1 ALVTAKVQPGAQA
14 DKWYLVTDAG
24 TKYALTDTQDRGA
37 LGYGNA
43 GAVPL
48 PPPALGLL
56 PTGPALDEA
65 DAQKP
70 VALPGG

>member
-1 ALVTAKVQPGAQA
+1 MVPGDRRRDQ
-14 DKWYLVTDAG
+14 VRPRRHPG
-24 TKYALTDTQDRGA
+24 RGA

-43 GAVPL
+43 VPSQL
-48 PPPALGLL
+48 PPTTVAML

-70 VALPGG
+70 VAVPGS